1 MTETVEQR
9 AYHGDIEPSDL
20 ARSLVLRFDEGE
32 TRAHWMEGQAGR
44 AVVQIQSRSRE
55 SGDPTTAVTAHVSPT
70 KTGITVS
77 VSEQKVLGVA
87 ADIAKTGLQA
97 WLNPLRLLGE
107 IDDIARNVR
116 WLGLRSEVWK
126 AVDEYC
132 RTQGGARGAA
142 GILSNVICP
151 YCGTPN
157 DIGAQNCKACRAP
170 LTEAQP
176 IVCGRC
182 GFMNEP
188 QAELCVNC
196 SAKL

>member
-1 MTETVEQR
+1 MAETVEQR
-9 AYHGDIEPSDL
+9 AYHGNIEPSDL

-32 TRAHWMEGQAGR
+32 TQAHWMEGQAGR
-44 AVVQIQSRSRE
+44 AVVQIQSRLRE
-55 SGDPTTAVTAHVSPT
+55 SGDPTTAVTVHVSPT

-77 VSEQKVLGVA
+77 VSEQKVLSVA

-157 DIGAQNCKACRAP
+157 DIGAQNCRACRAP
-170 LTEAQP
+170 LAEVQP

>member
-1 MTETVEQR
+1 MAESVEQR
-9 AYHGDIEPSDL
+9 AYHGDIEPDDL
-20 ARSLVLRFDEGE
+20 ARSLVLRFDEDE
-32 TRAHWMEGQAGR
+32 TRAHRIQGQAGR
-44 AVVQIQSRSRE
+44 AVVQIRSRRLE
-55 SGDPTTAVTAHVSPT
+55 HSDPTTAVTVHISPT

-87 ADIAKTGLQA
+87 ADMAKTGVQA
-97 WLNPLRLLGE
+97 WLNPMRLLSE

-132 RTQGGARGAA
+132 RTQGSGRGAA

-157 DIGAQNCKACRAP
+157 DIGAQNCKACQAP
-170 LTEAQP
+170 LAEAQP